1 MNVHNSFKLVGQRW
15 LLFQPF
21 HHPSMFS
28 WCLLIFHLSRDEC
41 GGKSEDAA
49 AHRFHLSAVGCRLTP
64 RPTSVPIFHQT
75 NSSVSRWLGHDSR
88 SLFFLQIHFSV
99 FFSNPPPSATGSSV
113 FLVFTQPWLSVID
126 MLSITLNGCPEPVE
140 GSPIKLSPG
149 STNNGLLVWKKT
161 HLYSI
166 PKERIIGLLAA
177 SMEVFFSPGYYLW
190 CVGIF
195 PQWSRWRMSGKW
207 PVSGKKKIDERWAAV
222 CLSKAVFTQIQK
234 FFNMVSSRK
243 QIGLEKNEVGWLIQ
257 ERSWLGKQYIFT
269 SMILSRVIISYIIY
283 VRNQR

>member
-149 STNNGLLVWKKT
+149 STNNGLLVWKKNSFIL
-161 HLYSI
+161 HSKRAHNRSSCSVNGSLFF
-166 PKERIIGLLAA
+166 PRILFVMRRHFP
-177 SMEVFFSPGYYLW
+177 SMKQMKNEWKMTRLW
-190 CVGIF
+190 E
-195 PQWSRWRMSGKW
+195 
-207 PVSGKKKIDERWAAV
+207 KKIR
-222 CLSKAVFTQIQK
+222 
-234 FFNMVSSRK
+234 RK
-243 QIGLEKNEVGWLIQ
+243 MSCRLFE
-257 ERSWLGKQYIFT
+257 
-269 SMILSRVIISYIIY
+269 
-283 VRNQR
+283 